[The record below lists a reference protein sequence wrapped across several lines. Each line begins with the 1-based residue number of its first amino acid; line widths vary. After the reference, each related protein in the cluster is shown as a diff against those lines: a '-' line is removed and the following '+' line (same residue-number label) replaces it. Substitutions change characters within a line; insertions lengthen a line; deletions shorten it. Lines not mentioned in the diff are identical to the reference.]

1 MMVLKKKQI
10 VAVSLIVLVAAA
22 GFVSWIYAPDSKEPL
37 TVDASPSS
45 SPNAPVSANE
55 NIILYDANKEEG
67 KEGADKTGEARY
79 VNGETENGEE
89 GKEVNAGEDSGEVI
103 DETVTATQTYFD
115 DARLQKETAKGKAIE
130 MLNTLIENPSSDKD
144 AKESAQKQILNFA
157 NAQKSEAACENII
170 KAKGFSDCVVF
181 INSENVT
188 VVVKSAKLSESD
200 AAKIQE
206 IITGQVDI
214 DAKNVKIVE
223 VA

>member
-22 GFVSWIYAPDSKEPL
+22 GFVSWIYAPGSEEPL
-37 TVDASPSS
+37 AVDASPSS
-45 SPNAPVSANE
+45 SPTAPVSADE
-55 NIILYDANKEEG
+55 NIILYDANEE
-67 KEGADKTGEARY
+67 EAEDESDQTGQAQY
-79 VNGETENGEE
+79 VSSETGEE
-89 GKEVNAGEDSGEVI
+89 GQQVSAGEDTGEIV
-103 DETVTATQTYFD
+103 DEEAAASQGYFD

-130 MLNTLIENPSSDKD
+130 MLNTLIENPSSDKE
-144 AKESAQKQILNFA
+144 AKESAQQQILNYA
-157 NAQKSEAACENII
+157 NARKSEAACENII

-188 VVVKSAKLSESD
+188 VVVKSAQLSESD

-206 IITGQVDI
+206 IITGQVDV